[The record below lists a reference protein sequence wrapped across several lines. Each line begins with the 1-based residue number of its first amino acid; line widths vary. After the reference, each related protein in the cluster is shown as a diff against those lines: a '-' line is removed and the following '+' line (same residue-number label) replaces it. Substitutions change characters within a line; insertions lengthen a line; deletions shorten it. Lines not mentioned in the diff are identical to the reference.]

1 MITFFR
7 IGGALGELGEGN
19 VRVEV
24 ASIEGQAGKRQA
36 KINHNLYAFFVHLG
50 LNNVIKKGKEASMQY
65 YNNWVEE
72 VKNTVPSEKLLIFS
86 VKEGWEP
93 LCKFLNVPIPEGP
106 FPHTNDSAQMKK
118 FIKSNQIKAKM
129 VVIGAP
135 ILLGICA
142 YFLQFIV

>member
-1 MITFFR
+1 MYT
-7 IGGALGELGEGN
+7 
-19 VRVEV
+19 
-24 ASIEGQAGKRQA
+24 SS
-36 KINHNLYAFFVHLG
+36 KILG
-50 LNNVIKKGKEASMQY
+50 LFDAIDEGKEISVAY
-65 YNNWVEE
+65 FNNWVEE
-72 VKNTVPSEKLLIFS
+72 VKRTVPEEKLLVFN